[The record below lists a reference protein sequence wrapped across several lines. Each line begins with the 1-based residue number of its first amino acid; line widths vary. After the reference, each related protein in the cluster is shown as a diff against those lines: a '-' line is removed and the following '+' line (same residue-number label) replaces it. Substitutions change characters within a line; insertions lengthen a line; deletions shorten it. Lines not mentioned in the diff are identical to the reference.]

1 MKREFDKK
9 KITNVLF
16 GVAVFILTAN
26 LVTGKLLKGRIN
38 SEKDELKSSEIEL
51 HFKSALSNLGIK
63 EGLLQ
68 RQQGDG
74 SPVKFSVQ
82 VPKDLPVVEIL
93 QEMNYVF
100 NPTEIEIRTVENK
113 IGGKTSVD
121 FLSENEIRL
130 YAELSYG
137 SELSRKN
144 VNVGFLV
151 TRFEEENE
159 TDSLLLDFPEHF
171 AVVLVPSKASVEF
184 AGKII
189 KKRNEYVIY
198 LGDDIEE
205 LKYKLSEDYSVP
217 RLKNSIREIVGSF
230 PQAVFFLIDTHSALY
245 KSKVYSLLKE
255 EFRKRRI
262 TLIEERDFKSL
273 SGEEANNCLKLFSD
287 ILSDM
292 EERENKVFLV
302 SAEDFLNLNSV
313 IIKYRK
319 LGYRFTN
326 PSSLLFKQAK
336 K

>member
-1 MKREFDKK
+1 MKRVFDKK
-9 KITNVLF
+9 KIINILF

-26 LVTGKLLKGRIN
+26 LVISRLLKDRIN
-38 SEKDELKSSEIEL
+38 SEKNELKSSEIEL
-51 HFKSALSNLGIK
+51 YFKSALSNLGIK
-63 EGLLQ
+63 ESLIQ

-74 SPVKFSVQ
+74 SPAKFSVQ

-100 NPTEIEIRTVENK
+100 NPTEIGIKTVENK

-121 FLSENEIRL
+121 FLSGDEIRL
-130 YAELSYG
+130 NAELSYG

-159 TDSLLLDFPEHF
+159 TDSLLLDFLEHF

-205 LKYKLSEDYSVP
+205 LNYKLSEGYSVA

-245 KSKVYSLLKE
+245 KSKVYPLLKQ
-255 EFRKRRI
+255 EFEKRKI

-273 SGEEANNCLKLFSD
+273 SGEETDNCVELFSN
-287 ILSDM
+287 ILNDM
-292 EERENKVFLV
+292 EKGENKVFLV
-302 SAEDFLNLNSV
+302 SAEDFLNLNSA

-326 PSSLLFKQAK
+326 PSSLLFK
-336 K
+336 